1 MEEKNMEIDVIDKK
15 SKKVS
20 SKKIILTKDIEKRD
34 SEEYLN
40 HMFNRYVCNRF
51 RFSTASTKGRSEIA
65 VTGAKAYRQK
75 GTGNARRGVNSS
87 PVRRGGAVAFGPKP
101 RSFKFKLNKKT
112 IKLSQDYILNKISSD
127 LKIISSDVMY
137 KKTKDAFEFLKQ
149 FNKKKITLL
158 ITHQDDEFIKPFRN
172 IKNLII
178 DFVDYFEPEVLLVS
192 DLVLLTENSF
202 QKIERT

>member
-1 MEEKNMEIDVIDKK
+1 M
-15 SKKVS
+15 
-20 SKKIILTKDIEKRD
+20 
-34 SEEYLN
+34 
-40 HMFNRYVCNRF
+40 
-51 RFSTASTKGRSEIA
+51 
-65 VTGAKAYRQK
+65 
-75 GTGNARRGVNSS
+75 
-87 PVRRGGAVAFGPKP
+87 
-101 RSFKFKLNKKT
+101 
-112 IKLSQDYILNKISSD
+112 
-127 LKIISSDVMY
+127 KIISSDVMY

-172 IKNLII
+172 IENLII